1 MAHRLKLLL
10 SKHEDLSSGPQHTH
24 EKLGGALS
32 PNTRE
37 TEAKRSLESTDLPV

>member
-1 MAHRLKLLL
+1 MAQRLKFLL

-32 PNTRE
+32 PSARE
-37 TEAKRSLESTDLPV
+37 TEARRSLESTGLPV